1 MRKLLNV
8 ARIAVIAVALGSAAN
23 AAPLMATPATAAAA
37 AGINIEYYS
46 DATYSNLVGVF
57 IRNCNGIY
65 RWGQVTD
72 YKIVSY
78 DEC

>member
-1 MRKLLNV
+1 MRKLLNITKISLV
-8 ARIAVIAVALGSAAN
+8 ALALGSAAN
-23 AAPLMATPATAAAA
+23 ATPLVTAPAVVA

-46 DATYSNLVGVF
+46 DATYTNMVGAFV
-57 IRNCNGIY
+57 RNCNGIY
-65 RWGQVTD
+65 RWGQVTE